1 MRKDKIK
8 TACVRVDGPEKT
20 MDQRGVAYYVTP
32 INPLP
37 IKCSYCTF
45 PDLDF
50 VPSPYLLAKGIS
62 APTETTIAA
71 FGNFLVRERV
81 RQILELAVPGACTFH
96 PTADAKSKKTA
107 PWWLV
112 VPKQTFAT
120 PVPKAPPPF
129 CPKCH
134 EPMHWP
140 RHQGEVWRKMTQFNS
155 AGVDVFK
162 TLDWQSRGVDEQI
175 AEDGVAPP
183 PPWTRLRLER
193 DLYFSVRLE
202 QLLKRAKVRGQLRRD
217 ILFDDIKPSPDDG
230 VWVEEKLKLLTEQ
243 GLVDAPKTVGKSSA
257 KRRWF
262 KQFLKL
268 NAAKGI
274 KNVDFATV
282 ETKHKLVLPQ
292 DYKDFISKVGAKSFE
307 NVNGLEET
315 LTEVLPP
322 RKLDFK
328 ILRRGKNPEF
338 VGEAAEVD
346 GVLFATTDF
355 GDSFVF
361 DVSVKNSDYP
371 VYWYKHE
378 ESLLEPYAPNFAE
391 CIKRFTQHN

>member
-1 MRKDKIK
+1 MRENRIK
-8 TACVRVDGPEKT
+8 TVCVRMAGPEKR
-20 MDQRGVAYYVTP
+20 MDQRGAAIYVTP

-50 VPSPYLLAKGIS
+50 VARPYLLAKGIS
-62 APTETTIAA
+62 VPTEATIAM
-71 FGNFLVRERV
+71 FGNFLVRERL
-81 RQILELAVPGACTFH
+81 RRILELAVPGACTFH
-96 PTADAKSKKTA
+96 PTADAKSKKPA
-107 PWWLV
+107 PWWLA
-112 VPKQTFAT
+112 VPKQALAA

-134 EPMHWP
+134 EPMSWP
-140 RHQGEVWRKMTQFNS
+140 RHQGEVWRKMTGFNS

-162 TLDWQSRGVDEQI
+162 TVDWRGGI
-175 AEDGVAPP
+175 GEDGVPP

-193 DLYFSVRLE
+193 DLYVSVRLE
-202 QLLKRAKVRGQLRRD
+202 QLLKRAKVKGQLRGG
-217 ILFDDIKPSPDDG
+217 ILFDDVKPTEEDG
-230 VWVEEKLKLLTEQ
+230 AWIEDKFKLLTEY

-257 KRRWF
+257 TRRWF
-262 KQFLKL
+262 KQFLKR
-268 NAAKGI
+268 NAAKPGKSI
-274 KNVDFATV
+274 DFATI
-282 ETKHKLVLPQ
+282 ETKQKLILPQ

-307 NVNGLEET
+307 NVNDMEET
-315 LTEVLPP
+315 LTDVLPP
-322 RKLDFK
+322 QKVDFK
-328 ILRRGKNPEF
+328 ILRRGKMPEF
-338 VGEAAEVD
+338 VGEAAKVD
-346 GVLFATTDF
+346 GVLFATADF

-378 ESLLEPYAPNFAE
+378 ESLLEPYAANFAE